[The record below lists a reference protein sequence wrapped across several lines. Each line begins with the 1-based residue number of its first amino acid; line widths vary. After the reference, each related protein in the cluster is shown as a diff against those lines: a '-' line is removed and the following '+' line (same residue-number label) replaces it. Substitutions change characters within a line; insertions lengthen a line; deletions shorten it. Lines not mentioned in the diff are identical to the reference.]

1 MRGKKLMFTIILFD
15 LLDLIYSINFSEE
28 NETTIMN
35 IYYED
40 GEYITN
46 ESKSIDEN
54 AAAYAIYDKSYE
66 RVGWDF
72 LAIGSYE
79 KNDIK
84 YANEEKAYAMGYLEG
99 VLTKDR
105 IFSYFIDMQHFLF
118 YNQNFTLPETVREFL
133 KKNIIYMEDMAL
145 KNKDKDIYWENV
157 YYIYKQLQG
166 LYDGYNDT
174 AEEEKKI
181 DFYDFIFIPGLT
193 DSEDAEYYNDATNRP
208 HFSEMTNEELN
219 FFTLIKSHCSALIKL
234 ADDYNDI
241 WFGHNTWFSY
251 NSMIRIFKEY
261 RFVTN
266 NNDLKSK
273 TLAFLRILLL
283 YIVKMI
289 FIS

>member
-1 MRGKKLMFTIILFD
+1 MRGNIFTIMIFYLFIV
-15 LLDLIYSINFSEE
+15 IYSIDTSKE
-28 NETTIMN
+28 NERIIMN
-35 IYYED
+35 IYYEKD
-40 GEYITN
+40 NYVAQ
-46 ESKSIDEN
+46 ESKSIDKN
-54 AAAYAIYDKSYE
+54 SIAYGIYEKSYE

-105 IFSYFIDMQHFLF
+105 IYSYFIDMQHFLF
-118 YNQNFTLPETVREFL
+118 YNQNFTLPEAVREFL

-193 DSEDAEYYNDATNRP
+193 DSEDAEYYDDTTNRP
-208 HFSEMTNEELN
+208 HFS
-219 FFTLIKSHCSALIKL
+219 
-234 ADDYNDI
+234 
-241 WFGHNTWFSY
+241 
-251 NSMIRIFKEY
+251 
-261 RFVTN
+261 
-266 NNDLKSK
+266 
-273 TLAFLRILLL
+273 
-283 YIVKMI
+283 
-289 FIS
+289 